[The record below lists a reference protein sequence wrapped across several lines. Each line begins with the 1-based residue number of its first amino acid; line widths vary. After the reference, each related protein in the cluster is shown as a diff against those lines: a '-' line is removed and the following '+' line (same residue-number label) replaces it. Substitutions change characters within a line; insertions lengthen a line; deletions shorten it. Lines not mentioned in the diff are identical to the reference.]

1 MSLTVL
7 DLFCGAGGFSH
18 GFLQEGFNIVLGIDN
33 NLAVQDTF
41 LANHPGA
48 EFLHS
53 DMKKVNSELL
63 SGFSPV
69 DVLIGS
75 PPCIDFSLMST
86 SSRDPEKGLELVREF
101 FRIKNILQP
110 KYSIM
115 ENVVPAIKFIRSLIP
130 FVRAEIL
137 DAVDFGVPQFRRR
150 VFFGNHPAPTPT
162 HHQIE
167 GQLTLAGTK
176 LSQWSVLGDII
187 DSSVNF
193 CFIGAERDR
202 KLAALKQSRTSKNDI
217 VCGNVIY
224 PDPLD
229 KPSRTLLAKI
239 SKANRSTI
247 VIELN
252 GRRRLLGIKEKARLQ
267 GFLDSFLWFGT
278 PSKIEIMIGNAVPP
292 PVSRAIAKAI
302 LRKEREA

>member
-1 MSLTVL
+1 MSLTVV
-7 DLFCGAGGFSH
+7 DLFCGAGGFSF
-18 GFLQEGFNIVLGIDN
+18 GFRQEGFDIILGIDSE
-33 NLAVQDTF
+33 LAVKDTF
-41 LANHPGA
+41 RANHPGA

-53 DMKKVNSELL
+53 DMRMVNSESLY
-63 SGFSPV
+63 SFGPV

-101 FRIKNILQP
+101 LRIRDILQP
-110 KYSIM
+110 KYWIM
-115 ENVVPAIKFIRSLIP
+115 ENVVPAMRFIRSLVP
-130 FVRAEIL
+130 YVHTEIL

-150 VFFGNHPAPTPT
+150 VFFGNHPSSTPT
-162 HHQIE
+162 HNQIG
-167 GQLTLAGTK
+167 GQLTLGGDI
-176 LSQWSVLGDII
+176 LSRWRTLGDII

-193 CFIGAERDR
+193 GFIGAERDR
-202 KLAALKQSRTSKNDI
+202 KLAALKQSRTSKNNI

-252 GRRRLLGIKEKARLQ
+252 GRRLLSIKEKARLQ
-267 GFLDSFLWFGT
+267 GFPDSFSWFGT

-302 LRKEREA
+302 LQEREA